1 MIEWLITNGHIIT
14 ILMVLLCIFF
24 GVTIYNASEPSNP
37 VMTLIFCIASVV
49 TFVTLIT
56 AGILIKTIPEST
68 ATWTQIYTNDADAS
82 VAIDY
87 GENHTVTAGNL
98 LGIYGRANLNN
109 STDKLATVIIKNGGD
124 ESRRKVMVHH
134 IEGDINENSA
144 ITKIEY
150 RPTPTMHY
158 QLFGVDAHSQTS
170 YFDGEIRITVSKQT
184 NSANTIFGD

>member
-49 TFVTLIT
+49 TFVTL
-56 AGILIKTIPEST
+56 
-68 ATWTQIYTNDADAS
+68 DADAS